1 MTVVIWFDIILDTGA
16 VLVMIVWRL
25 DLQLPMQLEP
35 ITSKVVSSN
44 PAHDEVY
51 SIPHYVIKF
60 LSDLRRLNV
69 IRENKNAANIWQY
82 FNFALTLQKIKT
94 WNKHVFFSI

>member
-1 MTVVIWFDIILDTGA
+1 
-16 VLVMIVWRL
+16 MIVWRL

-35 ITSKVVSSN
+35 IASKVVSSN

-69 IRENKNAANIWQY
+69 IRENKTAANI
-82 FNFALTLQKIKT
+82 
-94 WNKHVFFSI
+94 